1 MRITY
6 DKNADAVYV
15 YIRDDKVSRSDEI
28 TSDTIIDY
36 DKDGKVIGIE
46 ILFAS
51 SRMPMKDLI
60 APGIEQLA

>member
-15 YIRDDKVSRSDEI
+15 YIKDDKVSRSDEI
-28 TSDTIIDY
+28 TNDTIIDY
-36 DKDGKVIGIE
+36 DRDGKVIGIE
-46 ILFAS
+46 ILCAS
-51 SRMPMKDLI
+51 SRIPMKELT